1 MREFMRTLYFTS
13 EFICIVILE
22 KTQPQSSMVKSS
34 VDPACT
40 RQFSALFLDYLD
52 QKPALSGFYNQFP
65 TIGNFGKLIQERHF
79 EKSQRDTLV
88 HVLQAQYAGIDLG
101 KIASQQILSLGDE
114 KTFTVTTGHQLNL
127 LTGPLYFIYKI
138 VSTINLAKKLKE
150 AYPSYHFVP
159 VYWMATEDHD
169 FEEINYFKLEG
180 KKYQWKSDQKGPVG
194 DFVWDACFREFLK
207 EVSAFVPEFFL
218 NAYQSS
224 KTLSE
229 AVRKYVHHLFREKGL
244 LVVDGKDPELKKVL
258 TPVMKADL
266 LTNEPYRLATA
277 QTQQL
282 DDLGYK
288 SQIYPREINLFYMG
302 KGLRERIEKVGNI
315 YKVLNTE
322 LQFTQEGMLEE
333 LESHPERFSPNVVL
347 RPIYQELILPNLAY
361 LGGPAEVAYWLQLK
375 SMFDHF
381 QVSFPA
387 VMPRNFAVILDQRVD
402 RKISQLGMGDA
413 DLFESV
419 LDWKRKF
426 VEQQASVDFQLE
438 NEKAQLSFLFQ
449 NKGNE
454 AAALEKSLQN
464 AFEAGKVRALKI
476 LEQLSDKIRKAE
488 ERRLEIQIKRRMD
501 IQSFLY
507 PGGSPQERTENMMRF
522 FLDNP
527 RLLEELLEFFD
538 PFDFSYMILRCHAQQ
553 SAD

>member
-1 MREFMRTLYFTS
+1 MRTLYFAS
-13 EFICIVILE
+13 EFKSIVILE

-52 QKPALSGFYNQFP
+52 QKPALAGFYNQFP
-65 TIGNFGKLIQERHF
+65 TIGNFGKLIRERQF
-79 EKSQRDTLV
+79 DKSQRDTLV
-88 HVLQAQYAGIDLG
+88 QVLQAQYAGIDLG
-101 KIASQQILSLGDE
+101 KTTSQQIFALGDE
-114 KTFTVTTGHQLNL
+114 QTFTVTTGHQLNL

-138 VSTINLAKKLKE
+138 VSTINLARKLQQ
-150 AYPSYHFVP
+150 AYPDYHFVP

-180 KKYQWKSDQKGPVG
+180 KKYQWKSEQKGPVG
-194 DFVWDACFREFLK
+194 DFVWDAGFKEFLK
-207 EVSAFVPEFFL
+207 EVSAFAPEFFL
-218 NAYQSS
+218 NAYQGS

-229 AVRKYVHHLFREKGL
+229 AVRKYVHHLFGEKGL
-244 LVVDGKDPELKKVL
+244 LVVDGNHPKLKKALNPVL
-258 TPVMKADL
+258 KADL
-266 LTNEPYRLATA
+266 LTHEPYRLATA
-277 QTQQL
+277 QTQKL

-288 SQIYPREINLFYMG
+288 SQIYPRGINLFYME
-302 KGLRERIEKVGNI
+302 KGLRERIEKAGNI
-315 YKVLNTE
+315 YKVLNTD
-322 LQFTQEGMLEE
+322 LQFTQEGILEE
-333 LESHPERFSPNVVL
+333 LDSHPERFSPNVVL

-381 QVSFPA
+381 EVPFPA

-419 LDWKRKF
+419 LDWKRTF
-426 VEQQASVDFQLE
+426 VEQQTSVDFQLE
-438 NEKAQLSFLFQ
+438 KEKDQLSFLFQ
-449 NKGNE
+449 NKGKE

-488 ERRLEIQIKRRMD
+488 EKRLDIQIKRRMD
-501 IQSFLY
+501 IQSSLY
-507 PGGSPQERTENMMRF
+507 PGGTPQERTENMMRF

-527 RLLEELLEFFD
+527 QFLDQLLDLFD
-538 PFDFSYMILRCHAQQ
+538 PLDFSYMILRSHAQQ
-553 SAD
+553 NAD

>member
-1 MREFMRTLYFTS
+1 MREFMRTLYFAS
-13 EFICIVILE
+13 EFKSIVILE

-52 QKPALSGFYNQFP
+52 QKPALAGFYNQFP
-65 TIGNFGKLIQERHF
+65 TIGNFSNLIRERQF
-79 EKSQRDTLV
+79 DKRRRDTLV
-88 HVLQAQYAGIDLG
+88 QVLQAQYAGIDLG
-101 KIASQQILSLGDE
+101 KTTSQQILALGAE
-114 KTFTVTTGHQLNL
+114 QTFTVTTGHQLNL

-138 VSTINLAKKLKE
+138 VSTINLARKLKQ
-150 AYPSYHFVP
+150 AYPDYHFVP

-180 KKYQWKSDQKGPVG
+180 KKYQWKSEQKGPVG
-194 DFVWDACFREFLK
+194 DFVWDAGFKEFLK
-207 EVSAFVPEFFL
+207 EVSAFAPEYFL

-229 AVRKYVHHLFREKGL
+229 AVRKYVNHLFGEKGL
-244 LVVDGKDPELKKVL
+244 LVVDGNHPELKKAL
-258 TPVMKADL
+258 TPVLKADL
-266 LTNEPYRLATA
+266 LTHEPYRLATA
-277 QTQQL
+277 QTQKL
-282 DDLGYK
+282 DVLGYK
-288 SQIYPREINLFYMG
+288 SQIYPREINLFYME
-302 KGLRERIEKVGNI
+302 KGLRERIEKTGDI
-315 YKVLNTE
+315 YKALNTD
-322 LQFTQEGMLEE
+322 LQFTQQGILEE
-333 LESHPERFSPNVVL
+333 LAIHPERFSPNVVL

-381 QVSFPA
+381 EVPFPA

-438 NEKAQLSFLFQ
+438 KEKDQLSFLFQ
-449 NKGNE
+449 NKGIE

-476 LEQLSDKIRKAE
+476 LEQLSDKIRKSE
-488 ERRLEIQIKRRMD
+488 EKRLDIQIKRRMD
-501 IQSFLY
+501 IQSSLY
-507 PGGSPQERTENMMRF
+507 PGGTPQERTENMMRF

-527 RLLEELLEFFD
+527 QLLDQLLDLFD
-538 PFDFSYMILRCHAQQ
+538 PLDFSYMILRTDVHQ

>member
-1 MREFMRTLYFTS
+1 MRTLYFAS
-13 EFICIVILE
+13 EFKSIVILE

-52 QKPALSGFYNQFP
+52 QKPALAGFYNQFP
-65 TIGNFGKLIQERHF
+65 TIGNFSNLIRERQF
-79 EKSQRDTLV
+79 DKRRRDTLV
-88 HVLQAQYAGIDLG
+88 QVLQAQYAGIDLG
-101 KIASQQILSLGDE
+101 KTTSQQILALGAE
-114 KTFTVTTGHQLNL
+114 QTFTVTTGHQLNL

-138 VSTINLAKKLKE
+138 VSTINLARKLKQ
-150 AYPSYHFVP
+150 AYPDYHFVP

-180 KKYQWKSDQKGPVG
+180 KKYQWKSEQKGPVG
-194 DFVWDACFREFLK
+194 DFVWDAGFKEFLK
-207 EVSAFVPEFFL
+207 EVSAFAPEYFL

-229 AVRKYVHHLFREKGL
+229 AVRKYVNHLFGEKGL
-244 LVVDGKDPELKKVL
+244 LVVDGNHPELKKAL
-258 TPVMKADL
+258 TPVLKADL
-266 LTNEPYRLATA
+266 LTHEPYRLATA
-277 QTQQL
+277 QTQKL
-282 DDLGYK
+282 DVLGYK
-288 SQIYPREINLFYMG
+288 SQIYPREINLFYME
-302 KGLRERIEKVGNI
+302 KGLRERIEKTGDI
-315 YKVLNTE
+315 YKALNTD
-322 LQFTQEGMLEE
+322 LQFTQQGILEE
-333 LESHPERFSPNVVL
+333 LAIHPERFSPNVVL

-381 QVSFPA
+381 EVPFPA

-438 NEKAQLSFLFQ
+438 KEKDQLSFLFQ
-449 NKGNE
+449 NKGIE

-476 LEQLSDKIRKAE
+476 LEQLSDKIRKSE
-488 ERRLEIQIKRRMD
+488 EKRLDIQIKRRMD
-501 IQSFLY
+501 IQSSLY
-507 PGGSPQERTENMMRF
+507 PGGTPQERTENMMRF

-527 RLLEELLEFFD
+527 QLLDQLLDLFD
-538 PFDFSYMILRCHAQQ
+538 PLDFSYMILRTDVHQ